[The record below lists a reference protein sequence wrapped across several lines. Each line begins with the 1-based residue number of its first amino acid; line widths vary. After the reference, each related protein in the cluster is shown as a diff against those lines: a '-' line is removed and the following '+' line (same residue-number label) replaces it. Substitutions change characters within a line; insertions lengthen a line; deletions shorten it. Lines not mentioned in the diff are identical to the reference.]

1 MIWTAADKKESCFI
15 LGEKEERNTI
25 YQASFGFLTPLLI
38 LLSQSADFSKSN
50 FFKKFFQEYY

>member
-38 LLSQSADFSKSN
+38 LSSADFFKIK
-50 FFKKFFQEYY
+50 FFKNFFQE